1 MSPPSTTN
9 AESVVVTLI
18 AGDGPLPQDAVALLP
33 RELGVPLRET
43 RELRQDA
50 GAVSAMEL
58 YLDAPDPEPL
68 RAAVAGFAE
77 QWLIDACV
85 QPVRD
90 KQPRRRLIVFDM
102 DSTLIEC
109 EVIDELAVR
118 AGVGDEVAAVTARAM
133 RGELDFQASFRQ
145 RMGKLRG
152 LAEVELEHVAAALP
166 IMPGAQRLFAA
177 LRREGHYTAILSGGF
192 DYFARRV
199 QQQLGIDEVHANR
212 LQIVDGA
219 LTGEVEGEIVDGARK
234 EALLRELAARE
245 GFALEDTVAV
255 GDGAND
261 LPMLATAGIGVA
273 FHAKPRVRAEARC
286 AVNRADL
293 DALLLVLG
301 VPAGE

>member
-177 LRREGHYTAILSGGF
+177 LRREGHYTVILSGGF

-234 EALLRELAARE
+234 VALLRELAARE